1 MLNKTFIYREVG
13 RKGYNLSINLA
24 KVFTQDVLAHS
35 GIYFNCNITSK
46 KKKIGT
52 ENLQLQVTY
61 LRCTSCA
68 YLNLR
73 VRVNPANY

>member
-35 GIYFNCNITSK
+35 GIYFNCNITNKVK
-46 KKKIGT
+46 KKK
-52 ENLQLQVTY
+52 NRY
-61 LRCTSCA
+61 
-68 YLNLR
+68 
-73 VRVNPANY
+73 